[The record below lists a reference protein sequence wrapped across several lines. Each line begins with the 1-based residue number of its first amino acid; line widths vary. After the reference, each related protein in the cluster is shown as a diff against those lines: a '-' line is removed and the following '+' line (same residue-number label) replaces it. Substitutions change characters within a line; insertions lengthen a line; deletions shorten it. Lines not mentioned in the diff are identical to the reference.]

1 MRRIAP
7 MIEPMGGNAVENSS
21 GSSMGTMN
29 RDDVNSPSTSG
40 QPAAPLIEQTRQ
52 KAGEVMDQARQQVQ
66 SKLGDQKDRATEGLG
81 QVAQALRQT
90 GQQLRDSQQEGI
102 GQYAEMAADQ
112 VERFSG
118 YLKGQDIGQLV
129 GEVESLARR
138 QPALFVGSAFM
149 LGFFLTRFLK
159 SSSDGAGSGSGA
171 VWDRSRGSNAAW
183 DRSTWSNQSSMG
195 SGAMAGAAS
204 GMSASS
210 MSASSGTL
218 GTSGATGGGS
228 AYGSPTASVPQNWRP
243 AQAVGD
249 EDEVDLAAPVG
260 RTASGGP
267 TDDE

>member
-1 MRRIAP
+1 
-7 MIEPMGGNAVENSS
+7 
-21 GSSMGTMN
+21 MN
-29 RDDVNSPSTSG
+29 RDDVNSTPASG

-90 GQQLRDSQQEGI
+90 GQQLRENQQGSI

-112 VERFSG
+112 IERVSG

-138 QPALFVGSAFM
+138 QPALFVGGAFM
-149 LGFFLTRFLK
+149 LGFFLSRFLK
-159 SSSDGAGSGSGA
+159 SSSDGAGTGSGA
-171 VWDRSRGSNAAW
+171 GWERSNASNTAW
-183 DRSTWSNQSSMG
+183 ERSTWSDRASMNAG
-195 SGAMAGAAS
+195 SMAGA
-204 GMSASS
+204 GGN

-218 GTSGATGGGS
+218 GTSSATGSGS
-228 AYGSPTASVPQNWRP
+228 AYGSPTASVSQNWRP
-243 AQAVGD
+243 AQAADD
-249 EDEVDLAAPVG
+249 EDEADLAAPVG
-260 RTASGGP
+260 QSAFGGP

>member
-1 MRRIAP
+1 
-7 MIEPMGGNAVENSS
+7 VDNSS

-29 RDDVNSPSTSG
+29 RDDVNSPPAAG

-90 GQQLRDSQQEGI
+90 GQQLRDQQQEGI

-118 YLKGQDIGQLV
+118 YLKGQDIHQLV

-138 QPALFVGSAFM
+138 QPALFVGGAFM
-149 LGFFLTRFLK
+149 VGFFLSRFLK
-159 SSSDGAGSGSGA
+159 SSSDGAGTGSGA
-171 VWDRSRGSNAAW
+171 VWERSSANNAAW
-183 DRSTWSNQSSMG
+183 NRSAWSDRSSMSAG
-195 SGAMAGAAS
+195 STAS

-210 MSASSGTL
+210 TL
-218 GTSGATGGGS
+218 GTSGVTGSGAACS
-228 AYGSPTASVPQNWRP
+228 PPTASVPQTWSP
-243 AQAVGD
+243 AQAAED
-249 EDEVDLAAPVG
+249 EDEVDLATPVG